1 MNPPRGFGCGSSR
14 PRRFSTSDERWEA
27 VVRRD
32 RSADEAFVY
41 AVLTT
46 GIYCRP
52 SCGARMPRRENI
64 RFFGTC
70 AAAERAGYR
79 ACKRC
84 RPNEESIGA
93 RHAAA
98 IEAACLLIENSGAVP
113 SLDVLARRAG
123 MSRFHFHRVFK
134 TIVGV
139 TPKAHANKVRRPR
152 RRN

>member
-139 TPKAHANKVRRPR
+139 TPKAYANKVRRPR